1 MHNNCLKTV
10 INMTTVFFS
19 LKDPEAERGS
29 HPHGSWE
36 EGSRL
41 WCSGCAPRGAH
52 RPERPPSNSH
62 WPALAF
68 YGPEL
73 LFPAHESNRWAAWES
88 WLSLALADA
97 SINFRNEVRSSS
109 GAYVTKNKSHQL
121 AEVAKKQQQQKPP
134 YKFSSFFYLMTLS
147 AQWPFFLTFQILWCS
162 FLHTALKF
170 VLWKMSDILNTKHL
184 KELRTSLCSWC
195 RVLVNILSYLL

>member
-1 MHNNCLKTV
+1 MCVSVLSHSP
-10 INMTTVFFS
+10 FFRFS
-19 LKDPEAERGS
+19 QHPASRTGIITRVLLWGPTPQQGETAYERPQLIS
-29 HPHGSWE
+29 
-36 EGSRL
+36 SRL
-41 WCSGCAPRGAH
+41 EAGPQSMG
-52 RPERPPSNSH
+52 PS
-62 WPALAF
+62 
-68 YGPEL
+68 
-73 LFPAHESNRWAAWES
+73 R
-88 WLSLALADA
+88 SLALADA

-170 VLWKMSDILNTKHL
+170 VLWKMSDILNTRHL

-195 RVLVNILSYLL
+195 RVLVNILPYLL